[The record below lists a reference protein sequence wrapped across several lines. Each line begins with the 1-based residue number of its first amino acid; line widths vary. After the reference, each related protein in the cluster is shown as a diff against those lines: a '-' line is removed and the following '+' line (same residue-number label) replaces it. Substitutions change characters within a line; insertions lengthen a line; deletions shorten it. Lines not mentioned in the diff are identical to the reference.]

1 MALLFFVNT
10 GRTQTYDPNK
20 LYSKESLKA
29 DLHFVREN
37 LEKKH
42 AGLYRYITKPALNR
56 FFDSLGNVITG
67 PMTEQAFFN
76 LLTLLHSRIRNGHTM
91 FLPGDSATAYK
102 RSGRYLPFMVNWAD
116 GKLTIIENNSPDS
129 TIRPGVEII
138 TINGTGTASVIEQLL
153 NRMTRDGYNQ
163 TYPVWVLNHYFSSY
177 YSFTFGQPDTFLLQ
191 FKDGAGVLQIKQV
204 TALTKD
210 SIKHLKQIRYPQ
222 KYPVVSDER
231 AIELRQEKEHHTATL
246 IIKTFDSDLLKEKYK
261 QDYKKVFDSLFK
273 QINRHQI
280 KNLILD
286 LRDNQG
292 GNFYPGQTL
301 LSYLVGAPSK
311 FLLDGKEAT
320 IIQPKAARFKG
331 KLFVLMNGGSFSNT
345 AIVCA
350 CLKRDCRPVF
360 IGEETGG
367 NAHIIS
373 GDPEEFIL
381 PQTKIKAYISTVTY
395 RIIADVNDGHGVK
408 PDHSLLPST
417 EDLLTGKDG
426 AKALVLKLIAA
437 CINSLKNI
445 SYSRL

>member
-1 MALLFFVNT
+1 MIVRSISFILALMFFVNT
-10 GRTQTYDPNK
+10 SRAQNYDPAK

-29 DLHFVREN
+29 DLRFVREN

-56 FFDSLGNVITG
+56 FFDSLDHEIAG

-116 GKLTIIENNSPDS
+116 GKLTIIENNSADS
-129 TIRPGVEII
+129 SIQPGMEIL
-138 TINGTGTASVIEQLL
+138 TINGTNTASVVEQLL

-163 TYPVWVLNHYFSSY
+163 TYPVWVLNHYFSAY

-191 FKDGAGVLQIKQV
+191 LKDRTGALQLKQV
-204 TALTKD
+204 AGLTKD
-210 SIKHLKQIRYPQ
+210 SIKHLKQIRYPH
-222 KYPVVSDER
+222 KYPIVSDER
-231 AIELRQEKEHHTATL
+231 AIEFREEKEHHTATL
-246 IIKTFDSDLLKEKYK
+246 IIKTFDSDLLKEKYQ

-273 QINRHQI
+273 QINRHPI

-301 LSYLVGAPSK
+301 LSYLVHSPGK
-311 FLLDGKEAT
+311 FLLDGKDAT
-320 IIQPKAARFKG
+320 IIQPKAASFKG
-331 KLFVLMNGGSFSNT
+331 KLYVLMNGGSFSNT

-350 CLKRDCRPVF
+350 CLKRDRRSVF

-395 RIIADVNDGHGVK
+395 RIVADTNDGHGVK
-408 PDHSLLPST
+408 PDHSLMPST
-417 EDLLTGKDG
+417 EELLKGKDA
-426 AKALVLKLIAA
+426 AKALALQLIGD
-437 CINSLKNI
+437 
-445 SYSRL
+445 